1 MAPLLPD
8 RVPWF
13 IVGPLMGLT
22 VVALYA
28 LANER
33 LGATGAYFQFA
44 QVVRRAPNR
53 ETWRAWFFVGLFAG
67 ALVAALLRGGSWEPL
82 RYGALGLLLPLAA
95 LVPILFVA
103 GVLMGFGARWA
114 GGCTSGNGIGGT
126 SSLSPA
132 SIAAT
137 ATFMAVAVAITAV
150 LHVATGGAL

>member
-1 MAPLLPD
+1 VAPLLPY
-8 RVPWF
+8 RVPWY

-114 GGCTSGNGIGGT
+114 GGCTSGNGLSGT
-126 SSLSPA
+126 AMFSPA
-132 SIAAT
+132 ALAST
-137 ATFMAVAVAITAV
+137 ATFFGTAIV
-150 LHVATGGAL
+150 VSFVIEALI